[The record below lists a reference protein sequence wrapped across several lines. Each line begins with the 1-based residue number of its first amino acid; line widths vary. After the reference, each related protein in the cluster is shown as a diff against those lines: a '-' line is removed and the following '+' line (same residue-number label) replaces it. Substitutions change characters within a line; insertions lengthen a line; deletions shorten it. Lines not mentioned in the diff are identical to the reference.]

1 MLHQIHSR
9 AWIIAMANENLDGR
23 MLLGIGVGALVAA
36 CASHPIARKDL
47 LEFLDQPAVT
57 DAQVREHLGAPCASF
72 EQEHVLAYRL
82 SHNDSGYYVPQLEA
96 GWKGVQYDLIVVLDE
111 HNFVQKHNLVA
122 IRPP

>member
-1 MLHQIHSR
+1 
-9 AWIIAMANENLDGR
+9 MADEQLVGR
-23 MLLGIGVGALVAA
+23 MLLSIGAGAVVAA

-57 DAQVREHLGAPCASF
+57 GAQVREHLGAPRTSF

-82 SHNDSGYYVPQLEA
+82 SHNDSGYFFPPLEA

-111 HNFVQKHNLVA
+111 GNVVQKHNLVA